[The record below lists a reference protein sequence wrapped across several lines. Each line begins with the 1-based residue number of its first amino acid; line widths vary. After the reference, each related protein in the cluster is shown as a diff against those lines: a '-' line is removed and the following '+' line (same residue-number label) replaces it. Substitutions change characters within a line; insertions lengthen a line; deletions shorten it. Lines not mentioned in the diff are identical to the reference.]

1 MAALQFWIRG
11 ELGTEQCERLTE
23 IGARAVPMARNGN
36 GNGDDGEL
44 RRTAWTMIEAR
55 PGEPETERARLA
67 ALIGAEPDEITGPYA
82 LH

>member
-11 ELGTEQCERLTE
+11 ELGAEQCERLTE

-36 GNGDDGEL
+36 GDDGEL
-44 RRTAWTMIEAR
+44 RRAAWTMIEAR

-67 ALIGAEPDEITGPYA
+67 ALIGAETDELTGPYA
-82 LH
+82 FH